1 MRRRLIQSTLAVV
14 LVVIAV
20 FGVSLVIVET
30 RTIGASAQ
38 ERVDLEALR
47 LASIVDSRIL
57 GDEQINAEILEDQVT
72 DQRYARV
79 AIPGR
84 DPIEVGTKPTGE
96 VIQSKEAVG
105 EEGETVVVEEP
116 RSSITREVGRTFLII
131 GAVALLA
138 VIAAVLLA
146 VRQANRLASPL
157 TDLAETAERLGSGD
171 PRPRH
176 KRYGVPELDRVA
188 DVLDSSAERIAR
200 MLTAERRLAAD
211 ASHQLRTP
219 LTALSMRLEEITLTD
234 DPDTVK
240 EEATIALGQVER
252 LTDVVQRLLTN
263 SRDPRTGSAVTFDLD
278 EVINQQLAEWR
289 PAYRSVG
296 RAIVSSGKRH
306 LQAVGTPGAVAQ
318 VLAALIENSLMHGGG
333 TVALRTRVTGN
344 QAVVEVTD
352 EGEESPPSSA
362 PGSSSGPSVAKTR
375 PVSASLWPVIWRRR
389 TADGSKCSR
398 RSRRSS
404 ACSCPVRRRSG
415 RQRGRSRRRFDSRS
429 AKNARELPGR
439 TVLRQEGLRRQERF
453 GTGHGLAGRER
464 TEHPGAVGP
473 EAEQGRDTDAE
484 ELEEVALQGA
494 VEVEAV
500 RGDVQNAVLDHQAD
514 GAEQQEE
521 REFLGAAA
529 LVAVA
534 VGEIAEAYV
543 VGDDRHH
550 RGDHTGPHDLQIRGA
565 ADEVEDEKID
575 PQPQAADHPELGELP
590 CQPVDTLA
598 YHAARRGMCPA

>member
-30 RTIGASAQ
+30 RTISASAQ
-38 ERVDLEALR
+38 ERVDSEAVR

-57 GDEQINAEILEDQVT
+57 GDEQINAKVLDGLVT
-72 DQRYARV
+72 GDRYAVVR
-79 AIPGR
+79 IPGR
-84 DPIEVGTKPTGE
+84 AAIEVGDKPVGD
-96 VIQSKEAVG
+96 VISAEENG
-105 EEGETVVVEEP
+105 EEGETVRVEEP
-116 RSSITREVGRTFLII
+116 RSSVTREVGRTLLII

-234 DPDTVK
+234 DPNTVK
-240 EEATIALGQVER
+240 EEATIALTQVER
-252 LTDVVQRLLTN
+252 LTDVVERLLTN
-263 SRDPRTGSAVTFDLD
+263 ARDPRTGSAVSFDLD
-278 EVINQQLAEWR
+278 EVIQQQLAEWR
-289 PAYRSVG
+289 PAYRSEG

-333 TVALRTRVTGN
+333 TVALRTRVIGN
-344 QAVVEVTD
+344 QAVIEVTD
-352 EGEESPPSSA
+352 EGPGVPADLGARIFERAISGRNSTGIGQPSPATSRRP
-362 PGSSSGPSVAKTR
+362 TR
-375 PVSASLWPVIWRRR
+375 AVWR
-389 TADGSKCSR
+389 CSR

-404 ACSCPVRRRSG
+404 GCSCPG
-415 RQRGRSRRRFDSRS
+415 R
-429 AKNARELPGR
+429 
-439 TVLRQEGLRRQERF
+439 
-453 GTGHGLAGRER
+453 H
-464 TEHPGAVGP
+464 
-473 EAEQGRDTDAE
+473 
-484 ELEEVALQGA
+484 
-494 VEVEAV
+494 
-500 RGDVQNAVLDHQAD
+500 
-514 GAEQQEE
+514 
-521 REFLGAAA
+521 
-529 LVAVA
+529 
-534 VGEIAEAYV
+534 
-543 VGDDRHH
+543 
-550 RGDHTGPHDLQIRGA
+550 
-565 ADEVEDEKID
+565 
-575 PQPQAADHPELGELP
+575 
-590 CQPVDTLA
+590 
-598 YHAARRGMCPA
+598 